1 MPHASQTQL
10 EQILDSSNTLTVGHR
25 SFSVSNIRR
34 EGELGLFATF
44 KTKRAEYIAMASPK
58 TRVIGRP
65 NAEVWAVMSLS
76 GHGRKIVDFAVD
88 QGRVLVLA

>member
-1 MPHASQTQL
+1 MTTASKTQL
-10 EQILDSSNTLTVGHR
+10 EQVLDSSNTLTVGHR
-25 SFSVSNIRR
+25 IFSVSNIRH

-44 KTKRAEYIAMASPK
+44 KSKRAEYVAMASPK